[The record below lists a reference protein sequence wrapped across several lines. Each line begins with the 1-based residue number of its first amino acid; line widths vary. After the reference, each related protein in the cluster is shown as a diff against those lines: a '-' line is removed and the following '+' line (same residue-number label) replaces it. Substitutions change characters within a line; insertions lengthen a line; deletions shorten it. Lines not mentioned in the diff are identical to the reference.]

1 MYQKLNLKLLIMNK
15 KSLLR
20 YSLLMAGFIC
30 TMSLNAQRLVQ
41 PGVRIVDRFKQNVPS
56 LVVKGNPLTMPFGYF
71 DAGVEY
77 RTQRSGWLLYT
88 HGFLRGSNSVES
100 ANYNFN
106 LYVETQNYGR
116 FEFGRRWYWQ
126 NTAMWNANRE
136 TYFGLTMNAGFTNY
150 KFTDG
155 FYYDDFGEVV
165 LLTPLQDASRI
176 DMILAAERGRT
187 RNWAGPNADFY
198 GETAW
203 KLGYNFGARMPVLLY
218 AIRFNYKVN

>member
-1 MYQKLNLKLLIMNK
+1 
-15 KSLLR
+15 
-20 YSLLMAGFIC
+20 
-30 TMSLNAQRLVQ
+30 
-41 PGVRIVDRFKQNVPS
+41 
-56 LVVKGNPLTMPFGYF
+56 
-71 DAGVEY
+71 
-77 RTQRSGWLLYT
+77 
-88 HGFLRGSNSVES
+88 
-100 ANYNFN
+100 
-106 LYVETQNYGR
+106 
-116 FEFGRRWYWQ
+116 
-126 NTAMWNANRE
+126 
-136 TYFGLTMNAGFTNY
+136 MNAGFTNY

-187 RNWAGPNADFY
+187 RNWVGPNADFY

>member
-1 MYQKLNLKLLIMNK
+1 M
-15 KSLLR
+15 
-20 YSLLMAGFIC
+20 
-30 TMSLNAQRLVQ
+30 VQ
-41 PGVRIVDRFKQNVPS
+41 PGVQIVDRFKPNVPS
-56 LVVKGNPLTMPFGYF
+56 LVVKANPLTLPFGYF

-100 ANYNFN
+100 GNYNFN

-116 FEFGRRWYWQ
+116 LEFGRRWYWQ
-126 NTAMWNANRE
+126 NPTMWNANRE

-155 FYYDDFGEVV
+155 FYYDDLGEVV

-176 DMILAAERGRT
+176 DMILAVERGRT
-187 RNWAGPNADFY
+187 RNWVGPNSDFY

-203 KLGYNFGARMPVLLY
+203 KLGYNFGSRMPVLLY